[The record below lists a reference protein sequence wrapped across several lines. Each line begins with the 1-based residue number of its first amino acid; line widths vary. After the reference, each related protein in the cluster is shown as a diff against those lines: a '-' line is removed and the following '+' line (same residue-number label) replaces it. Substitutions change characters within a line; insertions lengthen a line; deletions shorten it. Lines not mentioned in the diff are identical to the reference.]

1 MPLRPPCRQGQNT
14 VLANQSTIPQQIAEA
29 TLRRRGIDYA
39 GEVRRLLDAGLV
51 VMARC
56 GTDARPRVADIVHEA
71 GLSNDAFYRHFG
83 SKDALVLAILD
94 DGTERLS
101 GYLAHQMAKAT
112 GAEDAVRRWVAGV
125 LSQADG
131 PTAATTL
138 AVLWNG
144 GATTEGM
151 AGRHVA
157 ELAPLLVEPFAALGS
172 QDPEGDAT
180 LAAHAAL
187 GRLTD
192 LLWTRQPPTD
202 EDVDRVTAF
211 CLRAAR

>member
-1 MPLRPPCRQGQNT
+1 M
-14 VLANQSTIPQQIAEA
+14 
-29 TLRRRGIDYA
+29 DYA
-39 GEVRRLLDAGLV
+39 GEVRRLLDAGLD

-56 GTDARPRVADIVHEA
+56 GTDARPRVADVVAEA
-71 GLSNDAFYRHFG
+71 GLSNDAFYRHFP

-94 DGTERLS
+94 DGTERLA
-101 GYLAHQMAKAT
+101 GYLEHQMAKAAD
-112 GAEDAVRRWVAGV
+112 AEDAVRRWVTGV

-144 GATTEGM
+144 GATAEGM

-157 ELAPLLVEPFAALGS
+157 KLAPLLADPFAELGS
-172 QDPEGDAT
+172 EDPAGDAV
-180 LAAHAAL
+180 LATHAAL

-192 LLWTRQPPTD
+192 LLWTQQPPTD
-202 EDVDRVTAF
+202 DDVDRVTAF
-211 CLRAAR
+211 ALRAARPEGSTS

>member
-1 MPLRPPCRQGQNT
+1 
-14 VLANQSTIPQQIAEA
+14 VAEEIAHA

-39 GEVRRLLDAGLV
+39 GEVRRLLDAGLE

-56 GTDARPRVADIVHEA
+56 GTDARPRVADIVQEA
-71 GLSNDAFYRHFG
+71 GVSNDAFYRHFA
-83 SKDALVLAILD
+83 SKDGLVLAILD
-94 DGTERLS
+94 DGTERLA

-112 GAEDAVRRWVAGV
+112 DAEDAVRRWVAGV

-144 GATTEGM
+144 GATAEGM
-151 AGRHVA
+151 AGRHIA
-157 ELAPLLVEPFAALGS
+157 KLAPLLAEPFTALGS
-172 QDPEGDAT
+172 DDPEGDAT
-180 LAAHAAL
+180 LATHAAL

-192 LLWTRQPPTD
+192 LLWTQQPPTD
-202 EDVDRVTAF
+202 EDVDRVTSF
-211 CLRAAR
+211 CRRAARSSGSTP